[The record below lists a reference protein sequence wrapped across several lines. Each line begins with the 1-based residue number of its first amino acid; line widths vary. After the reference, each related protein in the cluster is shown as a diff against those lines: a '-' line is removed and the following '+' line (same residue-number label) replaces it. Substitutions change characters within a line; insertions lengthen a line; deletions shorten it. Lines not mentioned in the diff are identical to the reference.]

1 MFVQNLRSKRIRLK
15 YGLRK
20 AKISKA
26 TFYRKLATM
35 PNAPEPK
42 YECDGT
48 VSFDRAEVDR
58 FVEAIAAE
66 RDET

>member
-1 MFVQNLRSKRIRLK
+1 MFDRKLKSKRVRLK

-20 AKISKA
+20 AKCSKA

-35 PNAPEPK
+35 PNAPEQK

-48 VSFDRAEVDR
+48 VSFDRTEVDR
-58 FVEAIAAE
+58 FVEALNAE
-66 RDET
+66 RDKT

>member
-1 MFVQNLRSKRIRLK
+1 MFERNLKSKRVRLP

-35 PNAPEPK
+35 PNAPEQK

-48 VSFDRAEVDR
+48 VSFDRTEVDR
-58 FVEAIAAE
+58 FVEAIKAE
-66 RDET
+66 REKT